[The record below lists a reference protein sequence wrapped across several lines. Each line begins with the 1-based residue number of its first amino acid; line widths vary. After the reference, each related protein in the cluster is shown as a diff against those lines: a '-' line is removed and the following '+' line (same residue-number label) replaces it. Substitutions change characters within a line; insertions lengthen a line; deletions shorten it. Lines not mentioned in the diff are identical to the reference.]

1 MFFYNVDLCHV
12 HNCLFCLSDFTDF
25 PDFRTFSK
33 ICLTFGLYCL
43 FRLSDS
49 IDMNPYQQKKRWKYS
64 LLTFAVVIAS
74 GSLLYTNYLVR
85 NIAKSERTRAQ
96 VWAMSMKQVL
106 ASDDNDFLNYVFA
119 VRDSSLVPAIVTD
132 NRGDI
137 QLSRGLDSTK
147 VFIKLEAEGNK
158 KLKYDPPYFQSELDY
173 MKKQHE
179 PIQLKVLGQQWL
191 VYYKDSPLLTQ
202 LKFFP
207 YIQLSLIAIFLLM
220 AYAAFSSSRKS
231 EQDQVWVGLAKET
244 AHQLGTP
251 ISSLMAWIELMKEK
265 FNAEDDPL
273 IGEMENDV
281 KRLEIVADRFSKIGS
296 TPKLEEH
303 KVYDVVKDFVDYF
316 RIRVSKNISFE
327 LTGNPHLLA
336 GLNVPLFDWVLE
348 NLLKNAVN
356 AIDGKGKIKVDI
368 SGNKIKK
375 QVFIDVSDTGKGIP
389 RSKFDTVFQ
398 PGYTTRKRGWGLG
411 LSLTKRMV
419 ENYHNGQ
426 IFVRDSEVGKGTTF
440 RIVLKNIRHDKQT
453 ATK

>member
-1 MFFYNVDLCHV
+1 
-12 HNCLFCLSDFTDF
+12 
-25 PDFRTFSK
+25 
-33 ICLTFGLYCL
+33 
-43 FRLSDS
+43 
-49 IDMNPYQQKKRWKYS
+49 MNPYQQKKRWKYS

-74 GSLLYTNYLVR
+74 GSLLYTQYLVR

-106 ASDDNDFLNYVFA
+106 ASDDNDFLSYVFA
-119 VRDSSLVPAIVTD
+119 VRDSSIVPAIVVND
-132 NRGDI
+132 RDDI
-137 QLSRGLDSTK
+137 QLWRGLDSTK
-147 VFIKLEAEGNK
+147 TAIKLQAEGNK
-158 KLKYDPPYFQSELDY
+158 KLKYDPNYFKHELAT

-179 PIQLKVLGQQWL
+179 PIKLTVLGTPWF
-191 VYYKDSPLLTQ
+191 VYYEDSNLLTQ

-207 YIQLSLIAIFLLM
+207 YIQLSLIAIFLLL
-220 AYAAFSSSRKS
+220 AYTAFSSSRKS

-273 IGEMENDV
+273 IGEMELDV

-296 TPKLEEH
+296 KPQLEEH

-316 RIRVSKNISFE
+316 KIRVSKNISFE

-336 GLNVPLFDWVLE
+336 GINVPLFDWVLE
-348 NLLKNAVN
+348 NLMKNAVN
-356 AIDGKGKIKVDI
+356 AIEGKGTIKVDV
-368 SGNKIKK
+368 SGHKIKR
-375 QVFIDVSDTGKGIP
+375 QVYIDISDTGKGIP

-419 ENYHNGQ
+419 ENYHDGQ
-426 IFVRDSEVGKGTTF
+426 IFVRDSELGKGTTF
-440 RIVLKNIRHDKQT
+440 RIILKNIRHDKKT
-453 ATK
+453 AA

>member
-1 MFFYNVDLCHV
+1 
-12 HNCLFCLSDFTDF
+12 
-25 PDFRTFSK
+25 
-33 ICLTFGLYCL
+33 
-43 FRLSDS
+43 
-49 IDMNPYQQKKRWKYS
+49 MNPYQQKKRWKYS

-74 GSLLYTNYLVR
+74 GSLLYTKYLVR

-96 VWAMSMKQVL
+96 VWAMSMKQEL
-106 ASDDNDFLNYVFA
+106 ASDENDFLNYVFA

-132 NRGDI
+132 DKGDI
-137 QLSRGLDSTK
+137 QISRGLDPTR
-147 VFIKLEAEGNK
+147 VFIKLQAQENK
-158 KLKYDPPYFQSELDY
+158 KLKYDPAYFQSELAT
-173 MKKQHE
+173 MKEQHE
-179 PIQLKVLGQQWL
+179 PIKLKVLGTEWL
-191 VYYKDSPLLTQ
+191 VYYKDSDLLTQ

-220 AYAAFSSSRKS
+220 AYTAFSSSRKS

-265 FNAEDDPL
+265 FNAENDPL
-273 IGEMENDV
+273 IIEMETDV

-296 TPKLEEH
+296 KPKLDEH

-316 RIRVSKNISFE
+316 KLRVSNNISFE
-327 LTGNPHLLA
+327 MTGNPHLQA
-336 GLNVPLFDWVLE
+336 GINVPLFDWVLE

-356 AIDGKGKIKVDI
+356 AIEGKGKIKVEI

-375 QVFIDVSDTGKGIP
+375 QVFIDITDTGKGIP

-411 LSLTKRMV
+411 LSLTKRII

-426 IFVRDSEVGKGTTF
+426 ISVRDSEAGKGTTF
-440 RIVLKNIRHDKQT
+440 RIVLKNTKYDKQT
-453 ATK
+453 AAR